1 MIIGMI
7 ISDLEASSK
16 TYRVLDKL
24 RNLGPKMTILKN
36 SVLIFMFLFMSN
48 NRQFITQE
56 NFAIIFLMR
65 SLRSLSVFRLE
76 PMI

>member
-1 MIIGMI
+1 MI

-48 NRQFITQE
+48 N
-56 NFAIIFLMR
+56 
-65 SLRSLSVFRLE
+65 
-76 PMI
+76 